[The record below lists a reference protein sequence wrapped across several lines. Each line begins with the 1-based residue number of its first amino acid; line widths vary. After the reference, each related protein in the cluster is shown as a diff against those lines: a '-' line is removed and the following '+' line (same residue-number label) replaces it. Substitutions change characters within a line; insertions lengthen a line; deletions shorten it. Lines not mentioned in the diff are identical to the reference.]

1 MSNEKEFL
9 EFSGLVSKNG
19 KMKAVFDLI
28 NKFAQI
34 KSPVLIIGETG
45 SGKELVSKAIHERSH
60 RKEHPFIAINCAVL
74 SENLLESEL
83 FGHEKGAYT
92 GAFSKKHGLFEVA
105 DKGTIFLDEIPDMP
119 PKVQAK
125 VLRVIETNTFRRL
138 GGTQNVKVDVRI
150 ISASPMDIAS
160 LIANRA
166 FRGDLYYRL
175 STLAIEIPPLRERRE
190 DISLLANY
198 FMKLFSERLGKKEMK
213 IDGNSLEVL
222 CSYDWPGNV
231 RELENVI
238 ERSYILADGDTLTVE
253 DLPERLQWSERKV
266 LDEGLLTLKETERR
280 HIVRVLKEVKGNRS
294 LAAEILGIDRKT
306 LYRKIREGQN
316 DPNLE

>member
-1 MSNEKEFL
+1 MGYPV
-9 EFSGLVSKNG
+9 FSGLVSQNG
-19 KMKAVFDLI
+19 KMRAIFELTE
-28 NKFAQI
+28 KFAKL

-45 SGKELVSKAIHERSH
+45 SGKELLARAIHDRSP
-60 RKEHPFIAINCAVL
+60 RKDNPFIAINCAVL

-105 DKGTIFLDEIPDMP
+105 DNGTIFLDEIPDMP

-125 VLRVIETNTFRRL
+125 VLRVIETNNFRRL
-138 GGTQNVKVDVRI
+138 GGTHNVEVDVRI
-150 ISASPMDIAS
+150 VSASPLDLAS
-160 LIANRA
+160 LISNLT

-190 DISLLANY
+190 DIPLLAEY
-198 FMKLFSERLGKKEMK
+198 FIKIFGERLGKKIIRFEEEA
-213 IDGNSLEVL
+213 LEVL
-222 CSYDWPGNV
+222 CNYDWPGNV

-238 ERSYILADGDTLTVE
+238 ERSFILADGTTLTVE
-253 DLPERLQWSERKV
+253 DLPERLQWSEHKMSQ
-266 LDEGLLTLKETERR
+266 EGLLTLREMERR
-280 HIVRVLKEVKGNRS
+280 HIARVLREVKGNRS
-294 LAAEILGIDRKT
+294 IAADVLGIDRKT

-316 DPNLE
+316 EPK